1 VTSRVAIDKVQFE
14 EAEADTSSNPYWR
27 PMNNLNSFLFSSILL
42 AALTCLAKEP
52 PAPRV
57 VDLTAADGTKLKAT
71 YFSAGKPGPGVL
83 LLHQCDHER
92 KIWDGLAQ
100 QLAAAGI
107 NVLTFDLR
115 GFGESGG
122 EPHNPPK
129 SPGPIEPPEEMQMW
143 PGDIDVAY
151 QYLKSQPGVKADALG
166 LGGASCGVNNALQTA
181 IRHPEVKSLVLL
193 AGPAELKSRQFLRQA
208 SLPVF
213 FSVADDDQY
222 PSMVPFTEFLY
233 VLTASPA
240 KKFAHYQTGHHG
252 AEIFSVHPDLPAA
265 IVDWYITTLIKTPGR
280 APVSKDV
287 VPIPSEVQTWNL
299 LDQPGGAAKLT
310 QALSESRQKDPK
322 APFASEEVIESFAD
336 EQFQAGEI
344 KQALEIMKLDATAYP
359 DSPQAHDVLAEVY
372 LADGQKDLAR
382 QNTLKALELLP
393 SDTVLPQELRD
404 SIKAG
409 AEQRLKQL
417 DAGH

>member
-1 VTSRVAIDKVQFE
+1 VK
-14 EAEADTSSNPYWR
+14 
-27 PMNNLNSFLFSSILL
+27 NLNSFQFLSIILT
-42 AALTCLAKEP
+42 ALTCLAKEP

-57 VDLTAADGTKLKAT
+57 VDLTAADGTRLKAS

-92 KIWDGLAQ
+92 KIWDGLAS

-115 GFGESGG
+115 GFGERGG

-129 SPGPIEPPEEMQMW
+129 TPGPIESPEEMQKW
-143 PGDIDVAY
+143 PGDVDVAY
-151 QYLKSQPGVKADALG
+151 QYLKSQPGVKAGALG
-166 LGGASCGVNNALQTA
+166 LGGASCGVNNALQAA

-193 AGPAELKSRQFLRQA
+193 AGPAELKSREFLRKANQ
-208 SLPVF
+208 PVF

-233 VLTASPA
+233 LLAANPA
-240 KKFAHYQTGHHG
+240 KKFARYQTGHHG

-265 IVDWYITTLIKTPGR
+265 IVDWYVTTLIKTPGR
-280 APVSKDV
+280 APVSKEV
-287 VPIPSEVQTWNL
+287 VPIPSEIQTWNL
-299 LDQPGGAAKLT
+299 LDQPGGPAKLT
-310 QALSESRQKDPK
+310 QMLSESRRKDPK
-322 APFASEEVIESFAD
+322 ALFVSEEVIESFAA
-336 EQFQAGEI
+336 ERFQAGEI
-344 KQALEIMKLDATAYP
+344 KQALELVKLDATAYP

-393 SDTVLPQELRD
+393 SDTILPQELRD

-417 DAGH
+417 DAAH